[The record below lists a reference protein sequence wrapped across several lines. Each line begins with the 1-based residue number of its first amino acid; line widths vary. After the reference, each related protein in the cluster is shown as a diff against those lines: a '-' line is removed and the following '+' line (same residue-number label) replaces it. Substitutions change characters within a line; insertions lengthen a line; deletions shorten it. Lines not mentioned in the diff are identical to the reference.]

1 MTTGMIIIAVVA
13 VIIAFAACANAAG
26 ANATNVATSAEKS
39 SKIGNQIA
47 AYNIHEESTEGFYC
61 FGQDSI
67 AERIMK
73 AMSDRSDKIDFM
85 RKSLRKA
92 NVLTRAELEKRI
104 GMDIVESM
112 KGLDPKGQSEL
123 AKRIEDNIVLFI
135 KSTNPNIAKVRNEE
149 LLNEPIAV
157 DTFRAVV
164 VAWLINVALFLSF
177 GRVRYE
183 AIRDAWN
190 IRNNLE
196 HSSFE
201 YIRRLLMKNISAI
214 NAQMK
219 CHTVDDVIDRME
231 KVIDR
236 DAMGSQSVVANK
248 EIYKRKIEPRLQQYW
263 KKVKEAFRMK
273 QEDVDAR
280 LDEIHRKYGDFSE
293 AIADIKD
300 GKGSEGIVPTEEKLL
315 ERDMA
320 QLEYVALTRYGALA
334 EKNLGEVSD
343 KVDEVVADISLARRR
358 LEVGY
363 PLRMMA
369 WSRSKIFKEFKWKA
383 WGELY
388 DDAMLIAEYGSS
400 TVCALVGAKMS
411 ADLIDFY
418 DDDELLVQS
427 IGAVVA
433 RRALKSSDFEEVPG
447 ALEEAYHTIDV
458 VFSREFRKR
467 EGQRLLWQLIR
478 GDAYCCSPMLDFA
491 YEKVVSLLE
500 RSEKLKC
507 NRILWERKRAE
518 ERAKFSY
525 RLGRLVGKI
534 INWFG

>member
-1 MTTGMIIIAVVA
+1 MSV
-13 VIIAFAACANAAG
+13 N
-26 ANATNVATSAEKS
+26 K
-39 SKIGNQIA
+39 NQIA
-47 AYNIHEESTEGFYC
+47 AYNIHEESTEGLYC

-73 AMSDRSDKIDFM
+73 AISDRSDKIDFM

-135 KSTNPNIAKVRNEE
+135 KSNNPNIAKVSKEE
-149 LLNEPIAV
+149 LMSKPMVV
-157 DTFRAVV
+157 DAFRAVV
-164 VAWLINVALFLSF
+164 VAWLIYVSLSLSF
-177 GRVRYE
+177 GRVRE
-183 AIRDAWN
+183 DAIRDAWN

-219 CHTVDDVIDRME
+219 RHTVDDVIDRME

-343 KVDEVVADISLARRR
+343 KVTEVAQDISLARRR

-369 WSRSKIFKEFKWKA
+369 WSRSKIFEEFKRKA

-388 DDAMLIAEYGSS
+388 DDAMLIAENGSFMA
-400 TVCALVGAKMS
+400 VVRRIQAKRP

-418 DDDELLVQS
+418 DDEELLVQS
-427 IGAVVA
+427 VVAVVA

-458 VFSREFRKR
+458 VFSREFWKR

-500 RSEKLKC
+500 RSEKLKR
-507 NRILWERKRAE
+507 NRIAIQEQKRAE
-518 ERAKFSY
+518 ERVKFSY

>member
-1 MTTGMIIIAVVA
+1 MTIESLSNCDSILHRYL
-13 VIIAFAACANAAG
+13 
-26 ANATNVATSAEKS
+26 KS
-39 SKIGNQIA
+39 MSDSESKI
-47 AYNIHEESTEGFYC
+47 
-61 FGQDSI
+61 
-67 AERIMK
+67 R
-73 AMSDRSDKIDFM
+73 FM
-85 RKSLRKA
+85 RRTVQSA
-92 NVLTRAELEKRI
+92 SVLTRGELDKYI
-104 GMDIVESM
+104 GMDAVKSIIGIGANEEKKLADLIESNV
-112 KGLDPKGQSEL
+112 L
-123 AKRIEDNIVLFI
+123 LFI
-135 KSTNPNIAKVRNEE
+135 RNSNPSVANVSKEE
-149 LLNEPIAV
+149 LLKESMVV
-157 DTFRAVV
+157 DTFRVVV

-219 CHTVDDVIDRME
+219 RCAVDEIIERME
-231 KVIDR
+231 KVIDKK
-236 DAMGSQSVVANK
+236 AMGRQGVVADM
-248 EIYKRKIEPRLQQYW
+248 ELFKRKVEPRIQQYW
-263 KKVKEAFRMK
+263 KMVKQAFHME
-273 QEDVDAR
+273 QADVDAR
-280 LDEIHRKYGDFSE
+280 LKEIGEKYGDFSKE
-293 AIADIKD
+293 LADIKD

-343 KVDEVVADISLARRR
+343 KVTEVAQDISLARRR

-369 WSRSKIFKEFKWKA
+369 WSRSKIFEEFKRKA

-388 DDAMLIAEYGSS
+388 DDAMLIAENGSFMA
-400 TVCALVGAKMS
+400 VVRRIQAKRP

-418 DDDELLVQS
+418 DDEELLVQS
-427 IGAVVA
+427 VVAVVA

-458 VFSREFRKR
+458 VVFSREFWKR

-500 RSEKLKC
+500 RSEKLKR
-507 NRILWERKRAE
+507 NRIAIQEQKRAE
-518 ERAKFSY
+518 ERVKFS
-525 RLGRLVGKI
+525 RVCH
-534 INWFG
+534 FAD

>member
-1 MTTGMIIIAVVA
+1 MTI
-13 VIIAFAACANAAG
+13 
-26 ANATNVATSAEKS
+26 
-39 SKIGNQIA
+39 
-47 AYNIHEESTEGFYC
+47 ESLSNC
-61 FGQDSI
+61 DSI
-67 AERIMK
+67 LHRYLKSMLDSEN
-73 AMSDRSDKIDFM
+73 KIRFV
-85 RKSLRKA
+85 RRTVQSA
-92 NVLTRAELEKRI
+92 SVLTRGELDKYI
-104 GMDIVESM
+104 GMDAVKSIIGIGANEEKKLADLIESNV
-112 KGLDPKGQSEL
+112 L
-123 AKRIEDNIVLFI
+123 LFI
-135 KSTNPNIAKVRNEE
+135 RNSNPSVANVSKEE
-149 LLNEPIAV
+149 LLKESMVV

-219 CHTVDDVIDRME
+219 RHTVDDVIDRME

-343 KVDEVVADISLARRR
+343 KVTEVAQDISLARRR

-369 WSRSKIFKEFKWKA
+369 WSRSKIFEEFKWKA

-388 DDAMLIAEYGSS
+388 DDAMLIAENGSFMA
-400 TVCALVGAKMS
+400 VVRRIQAKRS

-418 DDDELLVQS
+418 DDEELLVQS
-427 IGAVVA
+427 VVAVVA

-458 VFSREFRKR
+458 VFSREFWKR

-500 RSEKLKC
+500 RSEKLKR
-507 NRILWERKRAE
+507 NRIAIQEQKRAE
-518 ERAKFSY
+518 ERVKFSY

>member
-1 MTTGMIIIAVVA
+1 MTTEGLSNCDSILHRYL
-13 VIIAFAACANAAG
+13 
-26 ANATNVATSAEKS
+26 KS
-39 SKIGNQIA
+39 MSDSESKI
-47 AYNIHEESTEGFYC
+47 
-61 FGQDSI
+61 
-67 AERIMK
+67 R
-73 AMSDRSDKIDFM
+73 FM
-85 RKSLRKA
+85 RRTVQSA
-92 NVLTRAELEKRI
+92 SVLTRGELDKYI
-104 GMDIVESM
+104 GMDAVKSIIGIGANEEKKLADLIESNV
-112 KGLDPKGQSEL
+112 L
-123 AKRIEDNIVLFI
+123 LFI
-135 KSTNPNIAKVRNEE
+135 RKSNPSVANVSKEE
-149 LLNEPIAV
+149 LLKESMVV

-201 YIRRLLMKNISAI
+201 YIRRLLMKNIRAI

-219 CHTVDDVIDRME
+219 RHIVDDVIDRME

-236 DAMGSQSVVANK
+236 DAMGSQSIVANK

-343 KVDEVVADISLARRR
+343 KATEFAQDISLARRR

-369 WSRSKIFKEFKWKA
+369 WSRSKIFEEFKRKA
-383 WGELY
+383 WGESVT
-388 DDAMLIAEYGSS
+388 DVMLMAKYGSS
-400 TVCALVGAKMS
+400 MAVCERVGTKMS

-433 RRALKSSDFEEVPG
+433 RRALKSSGFEEVRG
-447 ALEEAYHTIDV
+447 ALEKAYHTIDV
-458 VFSREFRKR
+458 VFSRESWKR

-478 GDAYCCSPMLDFA
+478 GDAYCCSPMLYFA

-500 RSEKLKC
+500 RSEKLKR
-507 NRILWERKRAE
+507 NRIAIQEQKRAE
-518 ERAKFSY
+518 ERVKFSY

-534 INWFG
+534 SNWFG

>member
-1 MTTGMIIIAVVA
+1 MTIESLSNCDSILHRYL
-13 VIIAFAACANAAG
+13 
-26 ANATNVATSAEKS
+26 KS
-39 SKIGNQIA
+39 MSDSESKIRFVRRTVQSA
-47 AYNIHEESTEGFYC
+47 S
-61 FGQDSI
+61 
-67 AERIMK
+67 
-73 AMSDRSDKIDFM
+73 
-85 RKSLRKA
+85 
-92 NVLTRAELEKRI
+92 VLTRGELDKYI
-104 GMDIVESM
+104 GMDAVKSIIGIGANEEKKLADLIESNV
-112 KGLDPKGQSEL
+112 L
-123 AKRIEDNIVLFI
+123 LFI
-135 KSTNPNIAKVRNEE
+135 RNSNPSVANVSREE
-149 LLNEPIAV
+149 LLKESMVV
-157 DTFRAVV
+157 DAFRAVV
-164 VAWLINVALFLSF
+164 VAWLIYVSLSLSF
-177 GRVRYE
+177 GRVRE
-183 AIRDAWN
+183 DAIRDAWN

-219 CHTVDDVIDRME
+219 RHTVDDVIDRME

-248 EIYKRKIEPRLQQYW
+248 EIYKRKIDPRLQQYW

-343 KVDEVVADISLARRR
+343 KVTEVALSLARRR

-369 WSRSKIFKEFKWKA
+369 WSRSKIFEEFKRKA

-388 DDAMLIAEYGSS
+388 DDAMLIAENGSFMA
-400 TVCALVGAKMS
+400 VVRRIQAKRP

-418 DDDELLVQS
+418 DDEELLVQS
-427 IGAVVA
+427 VVAVVA

-458 VFSREFRKR
+458 VFSREFWKR

-500 RSEKLKC
+500 RSEKLKR
-507 NRILWERKRAE
+507 NRIAIQEQKRAE
-518 ERAKFSY
+518 ERVKFSY

>member
-1 MTTGMIIIAVVA
+1 MTIEHFHT
-13 VIIAFAACANAAG
+13 C
-26 ANATNVATSAEKS
+26 
-39 SKIGNQIA
+39 
-47 AYNIHEESTEGFYC
+47 
-61 FGQDSI
+61 DSI
-67 AERIMK
+67 VDRYLKSMLD
-73 AMSDRSDKIDFM
+73 SDRKISFM
-85 RKSLRKA
+85 RRTVQSA
-92 NVLTRAELEKRI
+92 SVLTRGELDKYI
-104 GMDIVESM
+104 GMDAVKSIIGIGANEEKKLADLIESNV
-112 KGLDPKGQSEL
+112 L
-123 AKRIEDNIVLFI
+123 LFI
-135 KSTNPNIAKVRNEE
+135 RNSNPSVANVSKEE
-149 LLNEPIAV
+149 LLKESMVV

-219 CHTVDDVIDRME
+219 RHTVDDIIDRME

-248 EIYKRKIEPRLQQYW
+248 EIYKRKIEPRRQQYW

-300 GKGSEGIVPTEEKLL
+300 GKGSEGIVPAEETLL
-315 ERDMA
+315 ERDLA
-320 QLEYVALTRYGALA
+320 QLEYVALQRFGALA
-334 EKNLGEVSD
+334 EKELGFVDD
-343 KVDEVVADISLARRR
+343 KVMEVAWG

-369 WSRSKIFKEFKWKA
+369 WSRSKIFEEFKRKA
-383 WGELY
+383 WGESVT
-388 DDAMLIAEYGSS
+388 DVMLIAEYGSS
-400 TVCALVGAKMS
+400 IAVCALVGAKMS

-427 IGAVVA
+427 VVAVVA

-447 ALEEAYHTIDV
+447 ALEKAYKTAKATV
-458 VFSREFRKR
+458 GGERGKR

-491 YEKVVSLLE
+491 YEKVVVSLE
-500 RSEKLKC
+500 QSEELKR
-507 NRILWERKRAE
+507 NRIALWEQKRAE

-525 RLGRLVGKI
+525 RVGRFVGKI
-534 INWFG
+534 RKWFG

>member
-1 MTTGMIIIAVVA
+1 MTIESLSNCDSILHRYL
-13 VIIAFAACANAAG
+13 
-26 ANATNVATSAEKS
+26 KS
-39 SKIGNQIA
+39 MSDSESKIRFVRRTVQSA
-47 AYNIHEESTEGFYC
+47 S
-61 FGQDSI
+61 
-67 AERIMK
+67 
-73 AMSDRSDKIDFM
+73 
-85 RKSLRKA
+85 
-92 NVLTRAELEKRI
+92 VLTRGELDKYI
-104 GMDIVESM
+104 GMDAVKSIIGIGANEEKKLADLIESNV
-112 KGLDPKGQSEL
+112 L
-123 AKRIEDNIVLFI
+123 LFI
-135 KSTNPNIAKVRNEE
+135 RKSNPSVANVSKEE
-149 LLNEPIAV
+149 LLKESMVV

-219 CHTVDDVIDRME
+219 RHTVDDVIDRME

-236 DAMGSQSVVANK
+236 DAMGSQSIVANK

-334 EKNLGEVSD
+334 EKNLGFVDD
-343 KVDEVVADISLARRR
+343 KVMEFALDIPLSRRC

-369 WSRSKIFKEFKWKA
+369 WSRSKIFEEFKRKA
-383 WGELY
+383 WGESVT
-388 DDAMLIAEYGSS
+388 DVMLMAKYGSS
-400 TVCALVGAKMS
+400 MAVCALVGAKMS

-433 RRALKSSDFEEVPG
+433 RRALKSSGFEEVRG
-447 ALEEAYHTIDV
+447 ALEKAYHTIDV
-458 VFSREFRKR
+458 VFSREFWKR

-478 GDAYCCSPMLDFA
+478 GDAYCCSPMLYFA

-500 RSEKLKC
+500 RSEKLKR
-507 NRILWERKRAE
+507 NRIAIQEQKRAE
-518 ERAKFSY
+518 ERVKFSY

>member
-1 MTTGMIIIAVVA
+1 MTT
-13 VIIAFAACANAAG
+13 
-26 ANATNVATSAEKS
+26 
-39 SKIGNQIA
+39 
-47 AYNIHEESTEGFYC
+47 EGLSNC
-61 FGQDSI
+61 DSI
-67 AERIMK
+67 LHRYLK
-73 AMSDRSDKIDFM
+73 SMSDSENKIRFV
-85 RKSLRKA
+85 RRTVQSA
-92 NVLTRAELEKRI
+92 SVLTRGELDKYI
-104 GMDIVESM
+104 GMDAVKSIIGIGANEEKKLADLIESNV
-112 KGLDPKGQSEL
+112 L
-123 AKRIEDNIVLFI
+123 LFI
-135 KSTNPNIAKVRNEE
+135 RNSNPSVANVSREE
-149 LLNEPIAV
+149 LLKESMVV

-177 GRVRYE
+177 GRVRHE

-219 CHTVDDVIDRME
+219 RHTVDDVIDRME

-236 DAMGSQSVVANK
+236 DTMGSQSVVANK

-343 KVDEVVADISLARRR
+343 KATEVAQDISLARRR

-369 WSRSKIFKEFKWKA
+369 WSRSKIFEEFKRKA

-388 DDAMLIAEYGSS
+388 DDAMLIAENGSFMA
-400 TVCALVGAKMS
+400 VVRRIQAKRS

-418 DDDELLVQS
+418 DDEELLVQS
-427 IGAVVA
+427 VVAVVA

-458 VFSREFRKR
+458 VFSREFWKR

-500 RSEKLKC
+500 RSEKLKR
-507 NRILWERKRAE
+507 NRIAIQEQKRAE
-518 ERAKFSY
+518 ERVKFSY

>member
-1 MTTGMIIIAVVA
+1 MTLERFGG
-13 VIIAFAACANAAG
+13 CD
-26 ANATNVATSAEKS
+26 SAMQRYLKS
-39 SKIGNQIA
+39 L
-47 AYNIHEESTEGFYC
+47 
-61 FGQDSI
+61 
-67 AERIMK
+67 
-73 AMSDRSDKIDFM
+73 SDRADKISFM
-85 RKSLRKA
+85 RQTVQNA
-92 NVLTRAELEKRI
+92 NVLTRGELDKYI
-104 GMDIVESM
+104 GMDAVKSIIGIGANEEKKLADLIESNV
-112 KGLDPKGQSEL
+112 L
-123 AKRIEDNIVLFI
+123 LFI
-135 KSTNPNIAKVRNEE
+135 RNSNPSVANVSKEE
-149 LLNEPIAV
+149 LLKESMVV

-219 CHTVDDVIDRME
+219 RHTVDDVIDRME

-248 EIYKRKIEPRLQQYW
+248 EIYKRKIDPRLQQYW

-300 GKGSEGIVPTEEKLL
+300 GKGSDRIVPAEETLL
-315 ERDMA
+315 ERDLA
-320 QLEYVALTRYGALA
+320 QLEYVALQRFGALA
-334 EKNLGEVSD
+334 EKELGFVDD
-343 KVDEVVADISLARRR
+343 KVMEVAQDISLSRRC

-363 PLRMMA
+363 PLRMIA
-369 WSRSKIFKEFKWKA
+369 WSRSKIFEEFKRKA
-383 WGELY
+383 WGESVT
-388 DDAMLIAEYGSS
+388 DVMLMAKYGSS
-400 TVCALVGAKMS
+400 MAVCERVGAKMS

-433 RRALKSSDFEEVPG
+433 RRALKSSGFEEVRG
-447 ALEEAYHTIDV
+447 ALEKAYHTIDV
-458 VFSREFRKR
+458 VFSREFWKR

-491 YEKVVSLLE
+491 YEKVVVSLE
-500 RSEKLKC
+500 QSEELKR
-507 NRILWERKRAE
+507 NRIAIQEQKRAE
-518 ERAKFSY
+518 ERVKFSY

>member
-1 MTTGMIIIAVVA
+1 MTIESLSNCDSILHRYL
-13 VIIAFAACANAAG
+13 
-26 ANATNVATSAEKS
+26 KS
-39 SKIGNQIA
+39 MSDSESKIRFVRRTVQSA
-47 AYNIHEESTEGFYC
+47 S
-61 FGQDSI
+61 
-67 AERIMK
+67 
-73 AMSDRSDKIDFM
+73 
-85 RKSLRKA
+85 
-92 NVLTRAELEKRI
+92 VLTRGELDKYI
-104 GMDIVESM
+104 GMDAVKSIIGIGANEEKKLADLIESNV
-112 KGLDPKGQSEL
+112 L
-123 AKRIEDNIVLFI
+123 LFI
-135 KSTNPNIAKVRNEE
+135 RNSNPSVANVSKEE
-149 LLNEPIAV
+149 LLKESMVV

-219 CHTVDDVIDRME
+219 RHTVDDVIDRME

-343 KVDEVVADISLARRR
+343 KVTEVAQDISLARRR

-369 WSRSKIFKEFKWKA
+369 WSRSKIFEEFKRKA

-388 DDAMLIAEYGSS
+388 DDAMLIAENGSFMA
-400 TVCALVGAKMS
+400 VVRRIQAKRP

-418 DDDELLVQS
+418 DDEELLVQS
-427 IGAVVA
+427 VVAVVA

-458 VFSREFRKR
+458 VFSREFWKR

-500 RSEKLKC
+500 RSEKLKR
-507 NRILWERKRAE
+507 NRIAIQEQKRAE
-518 ERAKFSY
+518 ERVKFSY

>member
-1 MTTGMIIIAVVA
+1 MTTEGLSNCDSIL
-13 VIIAFAACANAAG
+13 NRYL
-26 ANATNVATSAEKS
+26 KS
-39 SKIGNQIA
+39 MSDSDSKI
-47 AYNIHEESTEGFYC
+47 S
-61 FGQDSI
+61 
-67 AERIMK
+67 
-73 AMSDRSDKIDFM
+73 FM
-85 RKSLRKA
+85 RRTVQSA
-92 NVLTRAELEKRI
+92 SVLTRGELDKYI
-104 GMDIVESM
+104 GMDAVKSIIGIGANEEKKLADLIESNV
-112 KGLDPKGQSEL
+112 L
-123 AKRIEDNIVLFI
+123 LFI
-135 KSTNPNIAKVRNEE
+135 RNSNPSVANVSREE
-149 LLNEPIAV
+149 LLKESMVV

-177 GRVRYE
+177 GRVRHE

-219 CHTVDDVIDRME
+219 RHTVDDVIDRME

-280 LDEIHRKYGDFSE
+280 LDEIHRKYGDLSE

-343 KVDEVVADISLARRR
+343 KATEVAQDISLARRR

-369 WSRSKIFKEFKWKA
+369 WSRSKIFEEFKRKA
-383 WGELY
+383 WGESVT
-388 DDAMLIAEYGSS
+388 DVMLMAKYGSS
-400 TVCALVGAKMS
+400 MAVCERVGTKMS

-433 RRALKSSDFEEVPG
+433 RRALKSSGFEEVRG

-458 VFSREFRKR
+458 VFSREFWKR

-500 RSEKLKC
+500 RSEKLKR
-507 NRILWERKRAE
+507 NRIAIQEQKRAE
-518 ERAKFSY
+518 ERVKFSY

-534 INWFG
+534 SNWFG